1 MLSDREL
8 VEIIEKASTVWERL
22 ETDFVPLE
30 TANHS
35 QLISNRVRSWCEV
48 LGDVDQ
54 ARLRQRLAWD
64 GVDWPM
70 VCQALGP
77 VRLAA
82 GSRMPPWVVI
92 LQEIGRVGSNDVS
105 GILAVEEL
113 PAFERI
119 VAPFALTAWD
129 LLVGRFGGVAEL
141 VSKEACGE
149 LLRSLLHDLAT
160 LSGRALQF
168 ESAIHCARERS
179 SWGRLVALSGE
190 DNEEEFSDKFVESMI
205 SSGLATFLKRYP
217 VLARFMATVT
227 MFWVDATA
235 LMLRRLAIDLPD
247 IEEFLGAKGILGCLT
262 GLQSSLSD
270 PHFGRR
276 TVNLLTFA
284 SGHKLIYKPKNIGME
299 VAYNHLLDW
308 LNIRGSALPLRVV
321 KVLERPGYGWVQFV
335 AHQPCKTKEEIRRYY
350 ERAGMLLCLLYVL
363 EATDCHRENIIASGE
378 YPVLID
384 AETLCH
390 PQLRPMHWG
399 GAADADLLANNVL
412 SQSVLRTGLL
422 PSWEVQDDLRHVAY
436 DMSGLGGGNYEA
448 LSDEAPEGELTLA
461 DHMASNRML
470 ASSLTGSNRPTL
482 AGAPARPTDY
492 VESLVAGFRKMY
504 GFLLE
509 HREALSNESSPLNQ
523 LAERRVRLLYRPT
536 RIYKAILHQ
545 VLDTKYLRDGAD
557 QSIQLELLA
566 RIFIASEGPQSSTVS
581 EGRPI
586 LWPMLRAEME
596 ALQQGD
602 IPLFAA
608 STDSDSLELATDS
621 RLNRCFREASFQSVV
636 RKLSSL
642 NDHDLQEQSTLIRHA
657 FGTYCARHRSAWLQ
671 SGQTDVETSVRRQ
684 GSSTTESFTVGAL
697 RIAEEINKRAI
708 RGTDRSATWIT
719 PQYLDA
725 SDRYRLQPADC
736 SLYDGTVGIA
746 LFLAA
751 VEKVTGGAGYRELAL
766 DALRSQRE
774 QVRMSGE
781 RLARR
786 IGIGGCSGLGSI
798 IYAMVLIHSFLNEPL
813 LEDARRVA
821 SLITV
826 DRIEADQLLDV
837 TGGAAGAIMGLLSLY
852 NASGDEESLERAVR
866 CGRHLLKKRT
876 RSEAGHR
883 TWATLEGR
891 SLTGMAHGAAGI
903 AYSLTRL
910 YQATGLRC
918 FMEGATEAMAY
929 EASVF
934 SSEAGNWPDLRSRD
948 RVAFM
953 TSWCHGAPGIG
964 LSRLGYLSVEN
975 DHETQ
980 REVEVAFKATER
992 LGLTPVD
999 HACCGN
1005 LGRVELLLTGGRQL
1019 SRPGLVEAA
1028 TKIASWVLER
1038 SEEAGSFG
1046 LSPLFPNRLFNPGF
1060 FQGTA
1065 GIGYGLLRM
1074 SHPLPSV
1081 LLWRDQA

>member
-8 VEIIEKASTVWERL
+8 VEIIEQASTVWERL
-22 ETDFVPLE
+22 EPDFAPLE

-35 QLISNRVRSWCEV
+35 QLISNRISSWCEV
-48 LGDVDQ
+48 IGDGDQ
-54 ARLRQRLAWD
+54 ARLRQRLTWD
-64 GVDWPM
+64 GLDWPM
-70 VCQALGP
+70 VRRVLGP
-77 VRLAA
+77 VRLGA

-92 LQEIGRVGSNDVS
+92 LQEIGRVGPNDVS
-105 GILAVEEL
+105 GILAVEAL

-129 LLVGRFGGVAEL
+129 LLATRFGGAAEL

-160 LSGRALQF
+160 LSDRALHL

-179 SWGRLVALSGE
+179 SWGRLAALSGE
-190 DNEEEFSDKFVESMI
+190 ANEEDFSEQFVESMI
-205 SSGLATFLKRYP
+205 SGGLATFLKRYP
-217 VLARFMATVT
+217 VLARLLATVT
-227 MFWVDATA
+227 MLWVDATA
-235 LMLRRLAIDLPD
+235 LLLQRLAIDLPD
-247 IEEFLGAKGILGCLT
+247 IEEFLGAKGMLGCVT

-276 TVNLLTFA
+276 TVTLLTFA
-284 SGHKLIYKPKNIGME
+284 SGHKLIYKPKNLGME
-299 VAYNHLLDW
+299 AAYNHLLDW
-308 LNIRGSALPLRVV
+308 LNSCGSALPLRVV

-335 AHQPCKTKEEIRRYY
+335 AHHSCRTREEIRRYY
-350 ERAGMLLCLLYVL
+350 ERAGMMLCLVYVL
-363 EATDCHRENIIASGE
+363 EGTDCHCENIIASGE
-378 YPVLID
+378 HPVLVD

-390 PQLRPMHWG
+390 PQLRLMRWG
-399 GAADADLLANNVL
+399 GAADADLLANDLL

-422 PSWEVQDDLRHVAY
+422 PSWEVHDELRRIAY
-436 DMSGLGGGNYEA
+436 DISGLGGGNYEE
-448 LSDEAPEGELTLA
+448 LSDEAPRLELTIA
-461 DHMASNRML
+461 DRMVSDRMP
-470 ASSLTGSNRPTL
+470 AGSLTGSNRPTL

-492 VESLVAGFRKMY
+492 VESLVAGFRKLY

-509 HREALSNESSPLNQ
+509 YREALSNEGSPLNR
-523 LAERRVRLLYRPT
+523 LAEQRVRFLYRPT
-536 RIYKAILHQ
+536 RIYKAILHH

-566 RIFIASEGPQSSTVS
+566 RAFIASDGPQSRAVS
-581 EGRPI
+581 EERPL
-586 LWPMLRAEME
+586 LWPMLRAERE

-608 STDSDSLELATDS
+608 STDSDSLELATGN
-621 RLNRCFREASFQSVV
+621 RINRCFREASFHSVV

-642 NDHDLQEQSTLIRHA
+642 NDKDLQEQSTLIRDA
-657 FGTYCARHRSAWLQ
+657 LGTYCARHKSAWLP
-671 SGQTDVETSVRRQ
+671 SGQTDAESSVRRQ
-684 GSSTTESFTVGAL
+684 GSSTAESFTAGAL
-697 RIAEEINKRAI
+697 RIAEEISKRAI
-708 RGTDRSATWIT
+708 RGADRSATWIT

-736 SLYDGTVGIA
+736 SLYSGKAGVA

-766 DALRSQRE
+766 DALRSLRE

-781 RLARR
+781 RLAIR

-798 IYAMVLIHSFLNEPL
+798 IYAMVRIHSFLNEPL
-813 LEDARRVA
+813 LEDARRAA
-821 SLITV
+821 SLITA

-852 NASGDEESLERAVR
+852 NASGDEESLERAVW

-891 SLTGMAHGAAGI
+891 PLTGMAHGAAGI

-910 YQATGLRC
+910 YQFTGLRC
-918 FMEGATEAMAY
+918 FMEAATEAMAY

-934 SSEAGNWPDLRSRD
+934 SSEAGNWPDMRSRE
-948 RVAFM
+948 RVAFR

-964 LSRLGYLSVEN
+964 LSRLGCLSVKN
-975 DHETQ
+975 DRETQ

-999 HACCGN
+999 HPCCGN
-1005 LGRVELLLTGGRQL
+1005 LGRAELFLVGGRQL

-1028 TKIASWVLER
+1028 TRIASCVLER

-1046 LSPLFPNRLFNPGF
+1046 LNPLLPNRLFNPGF

-1074 SHPLPSV
+1074 AHPLPSV